1 MYRYFAHHVIVGV
14 RPNPIV
20 VAFAPASPP
29 DVNSASLNNWT
40 PFAPASPPD
49 VNSASLNNWTPFAP
63 ASPPDVRQGYALPGD
78 SLITPG
84 LGPWF
89 GLRPNY

>member
-20 VAFAPASPP
+20 VA
-29 DVNSASLNNWT
+29 
-40 PFAPASPPD
+40 FAPASPPD